1 MEDDIHMRVDCINI
15 RNSAACQ
22 GACSQMPWSYV
33 DFLLGYFKH
42 FLHLS
47 SCVTSADLNP
57 PEGKMR
63 DALLQIVCRD
73 GRVISLCADSADD
86 AL

>member
-1 MEDDIHMRVDCINI
+1 MLNNI
-15 RNSAACQ
+15 VLMFF
-22 GACSQMPWSYV
+22 G
-33 DFLLGYFKH
+33 
-42 FLHLS
+42 S
-47 SCVTSADLNP
+47 SELNP

>member
-1 MEDDIHMRVDCINI
+1 MLPLC
-15 RNSAACQ
+15 
-22 GACSQMPWSYV
+22 
-33 DFLLGYFKH
+33 
-42 FLHLS
+42 LS
-47 SCVTSADLNP
+47 CYLTSEELNP